1 MAPARLS
8 HSDQHGF
15 ALTGET
21 DSNQVHLRVAPVGLG
36 TQNPFESLIAQ
47 RLERSAAVLFL
58 ETFLGWAI
66 QPAKRAP
73 ALVPVYG
80 AEEGANNSLGT
91 ESWLL
96 RAAEAQRSNQEA
108 VRARASQVP
117 EQDGA
122 NSSSS
127 AADTNSSLHQN
138 DAREWPLR
146 THWSWSWQ
154 SQVSC
159 WLPPGQPPPQFP

>member
-21 DSNQVHLRVAPVGLG
+21 DSNQVHLRVAPVDLG
-36 TQNPFESLIAQ
+36 TENPFEFLSTQ
-47 RLERSAAVLFL
+47 GLEGPVAAFL
-58 ETFLGWAI
+58 LKAFLGCAVEPAERAGAI
-66 QPAKRAP
+66 VATHR
-73 ALVPVYG
+73 
-80 AEEGANNSLGT
+80 AEECAHRVFGT
-91 ESWLL
+91 DRRLL

-108 VRARASQVP
+108 VRDRVSQVP

-127 AADTNSSLHQN
+127 AAEMNSSLHQN
-138 DAREWPLR
+138 DASEWPLR
-146 THWSWSWQ
+146 THWS
-154 SQVSC
+154 
-159 WLPPGQPPPQFP
+159 

>member
-8 HSDQHGF
+8 HSDQDGF

-21 DSNQVHLRVAPVGLG
+21 DSNQVHLCVAPVDLG
-36 TQNPFESLIAQ
+36 TQNPFELLSTQCLKG
-47 RLERSAAVLFL
+47 AVTALLLKACF
-58 ETFLGWAI
+58 GWAVE
-66 QPAKRAP
+66 PAERPGAIV
-73 ALVPVYG
+73 AAHR
-80 AEEGANNSLGT
+80 AEEGAHRVLGT
-91 ESWLL
+91 DRRLL

-108 VRARASQVP
+108 VRDRASQVP

-127 AADTNSSLHQN
+127 AAETNSSLHQN

-146 THWSWSWQ
+146 THWSWS
-154 SQVSC
+154 
-159 WLPPGQPPPQFP
+159 